1 MKRHKQQEKLHE
13 LINDLERELAEG
25 KNQVGALEEVQERL
39 RATEQI
45 CQELADENR
54 RLGAEITN
62 WQNRFAAS
70 EQNQK
75 QVIILRQQLDAL
87 QAEHARV
94 TDRNREIQERLN
106 ARGEAGNISS
116 LVKEGSAEAMIR
128 QTQRN
133 TVEGLSD
140 LSGSGK
146 AHGHLL
152 AGSSDS
158 AFHGY
163 VANVTKASRAAWRF
177 IVQNWHFGAVLAGI
191 IIFVIAGAVSIK
203 MLRTSR
209 RPIAAP
215 ETAPVEQVAKFA
227 SRSSAER
234 VQGTFQTVRPTQV
247 FSEPSENS
255 ALVAEIGK
263 GTRLNVVDSMDG
275 WLEVRSKHGR
285 PPGFIRQETAVRI
298 PSN

>member
-13 LINDLERELAEG
+13 LIHDLERELAEG
-25 KNQVGALEEVQERL
+25 KNQVGALEEAQERL

-75 QVIILRQQLDAL
+75 KVIILRQQLDAL

-94 TDRNREIQERLN
+94 TDRNREMQERLN

-116 LVKEGSAEAMIR
+116 LVKDGLAEAVIR

-158 AFHGY
+158 AFNGY
-163 VANVTKASRAAWRF
+163 VTSVTKASRAAWRF
-177 IVQNWHFGAVLAGI
+177 IVQNWHFGAVFGGVV
-191 IIFVIAGAVSIK
+191 IFVIAGAVGIK
-203 MLRTSR
+203 MLR

-215 ETAPVEQVAKFA
+215 ETAPVDQVAKAA
-227 SRSSAER
+227 SRSSVER

-298 PSN
+298 SSN